1 MFPKHRKSL
10 LCLICAIGL
19 CICACSTA
27 GDTSPT
33 GSVDTTPSGT
43 PGTSQSGTVPDITP
57 SGTAP
62 VATTPST
69 APVTVP
75 PTTAPVTVPPTMAPS
90 TVPPTTAPP
99 ETKPAVTV
107 QTLVGDWYYDIF
119 WGDCLQLTT
128 YRFNSDGTFSYQDS
142 DYFSLPEASLHAY
155 NTYWWSYEEFPD
167 YQGTY
172 TLRDG
177 LLTLSYQ
184 DYSDPYGDPVSV
196 NQTFTLEMDGDTLC
210 MTDSKTNKVARFSP
224 GSQPPE
230 NATLPQVTLHPI
242 CGSWITVKGSG
253 NYLETPTLQFRGNG
267 NFIFSPMEYHYLPDP
282 ETGKWSWQIPGM
294 GFPSAGGVYT
304 VSGDQ
309 LTITYLY
316 DDFGDYANPD
326 ASTYTFRITEDGR
339 LYLNDQVYVKPEL
352 WQDESIET
360 LCGLV
365 GVECAPKEELP
376 DEY

>member
-1 MFPKHRKSL
+1 MFPKHWKSL

-19 CICACSTA
+19 CICACGTA
-27 GDTSPT
+27 GEVPPT

-43 PGTSQSGTVPDITP
+43 PDTTP
-57 SGTAP
+57 SGTTP
-62 VATTPST
+62 STTTPST
-69 APVTVP
+69 TTPSTEPVTVP
-75 PTTAPVTVPPTMAPS
+75 PTTAPVTVPPTTTPS
-90 TVPPTTAPP
+90 TTPPTSAPL
-99 ETKPAVTV
+99 ETKPAVTA
-107 QTLVGDWYYDIF
+107 QTLVGDWYFDAF

-142 DYFSLPEASLHAY
+142 DYFSHPEASLHAY
-155 NTYWWSYEEFPD
+155 NTCWWSYEEFPD

-172 TLRDG
+172 TVQDG
-177 LLTLSYQ
+177 QLILSYSVW
-184 DYSDPYGDPVSV
+184 DEYSGDETLVTK
-196 NQTFTLEMDGDTLC
+196 TFALEMDGDVLFI
-210 MTDSKTNKVARFSP
+210 TDGQTGKVTQFSP
-224 GSQPPE
+224 GTQPPE

-253 NYLETPTLQFRGNG
+253 NRLETPSLQFRGNG
-267 NFIFSPMEYHYLPDP
+267 KFIFSPMEYHYVPDP
-282 ETGKWSWQIPGM
+282 ESGKWSWQIPGM
-294 GFPSAGGVYT
+294 GFPSTGGVYT

-309 LTITYLY
+309 LTITSMY

-326 ASTYTFRITEDGR
+326 VSTYTFRITDDGR
-339 LYLNDQVYVKPEL
+339 LYLNDRVYVKSEL

-365 GVECAPKEELP
+365 GAEYAPTEEFP